1 LIRRKEISMF
11 LEILCNDISGE
22 ILSVYYSE
30 VYPNNL
36 SRLFFRHGKNPANS
50 EQCRISLDTELAL
63 EIKSNIGDQ
72 AVISDDGKAII
83 KRVIPYEYLRDSY
96 IVDTSKEVK
105 IPEGVVFPE
114 GMKLRKLK
122 RK

>member
-1 LIRRKEISMF
+1 MF